1 VITGKFDYVAAG
13 TIDEAV
19 DLLRRHGDGAKLLAG
34 GHSLIP
40 LMKLRLAQP
49 EVLIDIAR
57 VPGLGEIRSNGALSL
72 GATCTYRQIAE
83 SPIVREAA
91 PLLGQA
97 AGGIGDPLVRNRGT
111 IGGNLAHA
119 DPASDLPAVAL
130 ALDAELVARGPGGER
145 SIAAGQFFTGM
156 LTTALGP
163 DELLTEIRIRPLGR
177 GTGSAYRKFDQPASR
192 YAIVGVAAVVR
203 LENGRIAE
211 AALGLTGAGERAVR
225 LSQAEGALRGQPA
238 SDEAVARAAD
248 VATEGIAFL
257 SDVHASADY
266 RRHLTRVYA
275 RRALSA
281 AIEAASG

>member
-1 VITGKFDYVAAG
+1 MITGKFDYVAAG
-13 TIDEAV
+13 TVDEVLA
-19 DLLRRHGDGAKLLAG
+19 LLRRHGDGAKLLAG

-49 EVLIDIAR
+49 EVLVDITR
-57 VPGLGEIRSNGALSL
+57 IPGLGEIRPSNGGLAI

-83 SPIVREAA
+83 SAALREAA
-91 PLLGQA
+91 PVLGQA

-145 SIAAGQFFTGM
+145 RIAAGDFFTGM
-156 LTTALGP
+156 LATALGP
-163 DELLTEIRIRPLGR
+163 DELLTEIRIRRLGP

-203 LENGRIAE
+203 LEGGRIAE
-211 AALGLTGAGERAVR
+211 AWAEWDNLGGLTQLGHHRP
-225 LSQAEGALRGQPA
+225 PA
-238 SDEAVARAAD
+238 
-248 VATEGIAFL
+248 
-257 SDVHASADY
+257 
-266 RRHLTRVYA
+266 
-275 RRALSA
+275 
-281 AIEAASG
+281 